1 VILKRISRQRYIKR
15 VGMLRNKKA
24 ILLSGGM
31 DSIAL
36 AYWLRPE
43 VAITLDYGQK
53 AAEAEIAAAARVAQ
67 LLRIEHYV
75 LRIDCSSL
83 GSGDLVGSKPI
94 CDAPIT
100 EWWPYRNQMLV
111 TLALMKAIQLNV
123 CELMVGSVKTDAQH
137 LDGTPEFY
145 EQLSILVSMQEGGIK
160 VTAPAIGMTTVELV
174 RQCGIPENILMYAH
188 SCHTANHPC
197 GKCHGCTKYM
207 FVKEQLGIL

>member
-1 VILKRISRQRYIKR
+1 MQ
-15 VGMLRNKKA
+15 RNKKA

-43 VAITLDYGQK
+43 IAITLDYGQR
-53 AAEAEIAAAARVAQ
+53 AAEAEIAAATRVAKC
-67 LLRIEHYV
+67 LEMEHYV

-83 GSGDLVGSKPI
+83 GSGDLVGSEPI
-94 CDAPIT
+94 SDAPIT

-111 TLALMKAIQLNV
+111 TLALMKAIQLGV

-145 EQLSILVSMQEGGIK
+145 VQLSKLVSMQEGGIK

-174 RQCGIPENILMYAH
+174 KKIGIPDSILMYAH
-188 SCHTANHPC
+188 SCHTSNYPC
-197 GKCHGCTKYM
+197 GKCHGCNKYM
-207 FVKEQLGIL
+207 YVKDQLGIL

>member
-1 VILKRISRQRYIKR
+1 MQ
-15 VGMLRNKKA
+15 RNKKA

-43 VAITLDYGQK
+43 IAITLDYGQR
-53 AAEAEIAAAARVAQ
+53 AAEAEIAAATQVAK
-67 LLRIEHYV
+67 LIGLESHV

-83 GSGDLVGSKPI
+83 GSGDLVGSEPI
-94 CDAPIT
+94 SDAPIS

-111 TLALMKAIQLNV
+111 TLALMKAIQLEV
-123 CELMVGSVKTDAQH
+123 SELMVGSVRTDAQH
-137 LDGTPEFY
+137 SDGTPEFY
-145 EQLSILVSMQEGGIK
+145 IQLSKLVSMQEAGIK

-174 RQCGIPENILMYAH
+174 KKCGIPENILMYAH
-188 SCHTANHPC
+188 SCHKSNNPC

-207 FVKEQLGIL
+207 YVKEQLGIL

>member
-1 VILKRISRQRYIKR
+1 
-15 VGMLRNKKA
+15 MNRNRKA

-43 VAITLDYGQK
+43 IAITLDYGQR
-53 AAEAEIAAAARVAQ
+53 AAEAEIASATLVAAH
-67 LLRIEHYV
+67 LGMEHFV

-94 CDAPIT
+94 SDAPVS

-111 TLALMKAIQLNV
+111 TLALMKAIQLDV
-123 CELMVGSVKTDAQH
+123 CELMVGSVKTDSQH

-145 EQLSILVSMQEGGIK
+145 EQLSKLVSMQEGSIK
-160 VTAPAIGMTTVELV
+160 VTAPAISMTTIELIK
-174 RQCGIPENILMYAH
+174 RAAIPEKILLYAH
-188 SCHTANHPC
+188 SCHTGNCPC
-197 GKCHGCTKYM
+197 GKCHGCNKYLY
-207 FVKEQLGIL
+207 VKEQLGIL